1 MSPGVER
8 DIKMFN
14 RLSVGSKLN
23 VLLLAALAGVALIS
37 ALALYSKYQRMLED
51 RRAALQN
58 MVQVAVGVL
67 NYHDRLVRDGSLPL
81 ASAQAQ
87 ARRAIGELRYAD
99 KEYFYIFDMHP
110 RMVQHPIKPE
120 LNGQDISQI
129 RDPDGKPLFIA
140 MRDVVSSQGHG
151 FVEYQ
156 WPQPGQ
162 SAPVPKLA
170 YAQGFA
176 PWGWVVAT
184 GLYLDDLNAEF
195 RRDAMMFVGKIVG
208 LSLLL
213 AALVV
218 MIKRALTLPVRA
230 LVEAMRRVDE
240 QHDLTC
246 RAQLHSQDELGTV
259 SRAFNHL
266 LGNIQRAFSDVWG
279 GSEQLAH
286 RATRLSDHAHRLA
299 GASAEQNHAVASSA
313 AALEEI
319 SASIEE
325 IGVMADALSRQADDT
340 RAQTA
345 HGETVVSGLR
355 DSLAQAGQCLRDEVG
370 VSARQMADNMADI
383 TRMTAEVREIA
394 EQTNLLAL
402 NAAIEAAR
410 AGESGRGFAVVADE
424 VRKLAEKSAQSASQ
438 IDGLTERLLAA
449 NSAMRQAVID
459 SDTALNTSARQ
470 ADDVSQALAAAS
482 AAAQA
487 TRQRSAEMN
496 TALNEQNLAVQ
507 QIADDMQRI
516 AGQSETQH
524 AVVHDSAG
532 AARELES
539 LAVELRG
546 AVGRFKT

>member
-1 MSPGVER
+1 MSGA
-8 DIKMFN
+8 D
-14 RLSVGSKLN
+14 S
-23 VLLLAALAGVALIS
+23 
-37 ALALYSKYQRMLED
+37 
-51 RRAALQN
+51 
-58 MVQVAVGVL
+58 
-67 NYHDRLVRDGSLPL
+67 DGS
-81 ASAQAQ
+81 
-87 ARRAIGELRYAD
+87 AIG
-99 KEYFYIFDMHP
+99 
-110 RMVQHPIKPE
+110 
-120 LNGQDISQI
+120 
-129 RDPDGKPLFIA
+129 
-140 MRDVVSSQGHG
+140 
-151 FVEYQ
+151 
-156 WPQPGQ
+156 
-162 SAPVPKLA
+162 
-170 YAQGFA
+170 
-176 PWGWVVAT
+176 
-184 GLYLDDLNAEF
+184 
-195 RRDAMMFVGKIVG
+195 
-208 LSLLL
+208 
-213 AALVV
+213 
-218 MIKRALTLPVRA
+218 
-230 LVEAMRRVDE
+230 
-240 QHDLTC
+240 
-246 RAQLHSQDELGTV
+246 
-259 SRAFNHL
+259 
-266 LGNIQRAFSDVWG
+266 
-279 GSEQLAH
+279 AH

-424 VRKLAEKSAQSASQ
+424 VRKLAEKSAHSASQ

>member
-1 MSPGVER
+1 M
-8 DIKMFN
+8 
-14 RLSVGSKLN
+14 
-23 VLLLAALAGVALIS
+23 
-37 ALALYSKYQRMLED
+37 
-51 RRAALQN
+51 
-58 MVQVAVGVL
+58 
-67 NYHDRLVRDGSLPL
+67 
-81 ASAQAQ
+81 
-87 ARRAIGELRYAD
+87 
-99 KEYFYIFDMHP
+99 
-110 RMVQHPIKPE
+110 
-120 LNGQDISQI
+120 
-129 RDPDGKPLFIA
+129 
-140 MRDVVSSQGHG
+140 
-151 FVEYQ
+151 
-156 WPQPGQ
+156 
-162 SAPVPKLA
+162 
-170 YAQGFA
+170 
-176 PWGWVVAT
+176 
-184 GLYLDDLNAEF
+184 
-195 RRDAMMFVGKIVG
+195 
-208 LSLLL
+208 
-213 AALVV
+213 
-218 MIKRALTLPVRA
+218 
-230 LVEAMRRVDE
+230 
-240 QHDLTC
+240 
-246 RAQLHSQDELGTV
+246 
-259 SRAFNHL
+259 
-266 LGNIQRAFSDVWG
+266 
-279 GSEQLAH
+279 
-286 RATRLSDHAHRLA
+286 
-299 GASAEQNHAVASSA
+299 ASSA